1 MGKRWKRK
9 EIEYIDYLFPE
20 KKYERLVNGTEI
32 QVSNIN
38 PREVLK
44 SRSAFKANLLYEKVL
59 SGIKFNVLLRNN
71 HYNEV
76 KNYNEV
82 KTVGIHIA
90 NNDIP
95 DRVVDYIFCIS
106 DNPNYLRSPETLD
119 QDDRL
124 IRETKLIMFVI
135 NRLIRKITN
144 IVSNVCDFIYRNGL
158 GRISLSHIEDIYNE
172 YFNEVC
178 LAMIDD
184 YVINKIIT
192 EIIDCAMNIEIY
204 QTSILDQKI
213 DQLNGNRITIRV
225 DSKDLYIT
233 IHD

>member
-44 SRSAFKANLLYEKVL
+44 SRLAFKANLLYEKVL
-59 SGIKFNVLLRNN
+59 SGIKFNAFLRND
-71 HYNEV
+71 H
-76 KNYNEV
+76 YNEV
-82 KTVGIHIA
+82 KTVDIRIA

-135 NRLIRKITN
+135 NRLIRKIAN

-158 GRISLSHIEDIYNE
+158 GRISPSHIEDIYNE

-204 QTSILDQKI
+204 QTSILVQKI

-225 DSKDLYIT
+225 GSKDLSIT

>member
-9 EIEYIDYLFPE
+9 EI
-20 KKYERLVNGTEI
+20 RLVNGTEI

-44 SRSAFKANLLYEKVL
+44 NRSVFKANLLYEKVL
-59 SGIKFNVLLRNN
+59 SRIKFNVLLRND
-71 HYNEV
+71 H
-76 KNYNEV
+76 YNEV
-82 KTVGIHIA
+82 KTVDIRIA

-135 NRLIRKITN
+135 NRLIRKIAN

-158 GRISLSHIEDIYNE
+158 GRISPSHIEDIYNE

>member
-59 SGIKFNVLLRNN
+59 SGIKFNAFLRNSQ
-71 HYNEV
+71 Y
-76 KNYNEV
+76 KEV
-82 KTVGIHIA
+82 KTVDIRIA

-135 NRLIRKITN
+135 NRLIRKIAN

-158 GRISLSHIEDIYNE
+158 GRISPSHIEDIYNE

-178 LAMIDD
+178 LTMIDD

-192 EIIDCAMNIEIY
+192 EIIDCAMNIEMY
-204 QTSILDQKI
+204 QTSILDKKI

-225 DSKDLYIT
+225 GSKDLSIT
-233 IHD
+233 IPD

>member
-44 SRSAFKANLLYEKVL
+44 NRSVFKANLLYEKVL
-59 SGIKFNVLLRNN
+59 SRIKFNVLLRND
-71 HYNEV
+71 H
-76 KNYNEV
+76 YNEV
-82 KTVGIHIA
+82 KTVDIRIA

-135 NRLIRKITN
+135 NRLIRKIAN

-158 GRISLSHIEDIYNE
+158 ERISPSHIEDIYNE